1 MKCVFAKGHGNT
13 LIPADP
19 AAEDFIRSLKVGGG
33 ATVEAKKARNVRF
46 HRKFFSLLQ
55 LAFDVWEPE
64 GERIWKDMP
73 VRKDFERFR
82 EDITIL
88 AGHYDASYGVDGSI
102 KLTAKSISFANCD
115 DVEFERV
122 YSGVLD
128 VVWDKILKEAN
139 FRSKEEVESVVC
151 QLMEYGG

>member
-1 MKCVFAKGHGNT
+1 MKCAFAKAQGGMMV
-13 LIPADP
+13 PADP
-19 AAEDFIRSLKVGGG
+19 AAEEFVRSIKAG
-33 ATVEAKKARNVRF
+33 AGMVVEVKKARNIRF

-55 LAFDVWEPE
+55 LAFDVWEPH
-64 GERIWKDMP
+64 GERTWNGMA

-88 AGHYDASYGVDGSI
+88 AGHYDVSYGLDGNV
-102 KLTAKSISFANCD
+102 KLAAKSISFGNCD
-115 DVEFERV
+115 DLEFERV
-122 YSGVLD
+122 YNGVLD
-128 VVWDKILKEAN
+128 VVWEKILKEAN